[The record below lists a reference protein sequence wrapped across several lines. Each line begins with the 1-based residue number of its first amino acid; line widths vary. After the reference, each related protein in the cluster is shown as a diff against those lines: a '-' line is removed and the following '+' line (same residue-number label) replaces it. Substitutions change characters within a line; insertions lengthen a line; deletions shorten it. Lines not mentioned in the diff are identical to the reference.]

1 MRANKDPSYPSRINY
16 SVTVQNNR
24 TSRLNLDLTCML
36 PSGAMLLD
44 TPEKPEKIEA
54 NNLTWSFYLG
64 SGKRKTI
71 SYKVDAKEC
80 GLIQSRAIIR
90 AKSEDGKVQFAG
102 KTNITVFDPIIS
114 SNIPIYP

>member
-1 MRANKDPSYPSRINY
+1 MRANKDSSYPSRINY

-24 TSRLNLDLTCML
+24 ASRLNLDL
-36 PSGAMLLD
+36 MLLD

-80 GLIQSRAIIR
+80 GLIQIRAIIR